1 MKCIRVF
8 ATVLSICF
16 ASIMCAQSSPDI
28 SGTSNVGLIDY
39 MTSTSDATTPV
50 TTNFADLADMQIGPC
65 LTEDSLV
72 KIEVSFVV
80 ESASVPQFELRALF
94 DGNPSVTLPASL
106 KVGPVTPLGYR
117 ALTFLVRS
125 GSGCHT
131 IDVQVRGRRA
141 GNVVTMKRMLTA
153 SHN

>member
-1 MKCIRVF
+1 MKRIRVF

-16 ASIMCAQSSPDI
+16 ASMMCAQSSPDI
-28 SGTSNVGLIDY
+28 TGTSNVGLIDY
-39 MTSTSDATTPV
+39 MTSTSDAATSITTA
-50 TTNFADLADMQIGPC
+50 FADLADLQLGPC

-80 ESASVPQFELRALF
+80 ESSSVSQFELRALY
-94 DGNPSVTLPASL
+94 DGNPTVTLPASL
-106 KVGPVTPLGYR
+106 NVGPKALLGYHT
-117 ALTFLVRS
+117 LIFLVRS

-131 IDVQVRGRRA
+131 IDVQVRGKGA
-141 GNVVTMKRMLTA
+141 GSVVTMKRMLTA

>member
-1 MKCIRVF
+1 MKRIRIF
-8 ATVLSICF
+8 ATVLSICV
-16 ASIMCAQSSPDI
+16 ASMMYAQSPPDI

-39 MTSTSDATTPV
+39 TTSTSDATTSI
-50 TTNFADLADMQIGPC
+50 TTTFADLADMQLGPC
-65 LTEDSLV
+65 LNEDSLV

-80 ESASVPQFELRALF
+80 ESASVHQFELRALY
-94 DGNPSVTLPASL
+94 DGDPNVTLPASL
-106 KVGPVTPLGYR
+106 KVGTGTPLGYH
-117 ALTFLVRS
+117 TFTLLVRS

-131 IDVQVRGRRA
+131 IDVQVRGGAA

>member
-8 ATVLSICF
+8 ATMLSICF
-16 ASIMCAQSSPDI
+16 SSMMCAQSPDI

-39 MTSTSDATTPV
+39 MTSTSDAATPI
-50 TTNFADLADMQIGPC
+50 TMTFADLADMQIGPC
-65 LTEDSLV
+65 LKEDSLV

-80 ESASVPQFELRALF
+80 ESSSVSQFELRALY
-94 DGNPSVTLPASL
+94 DGDPNVTLPASL
-106 KVGPVTPLGYR
+106 KVGPGTLLGYR
-117 ALTFLVRS
+117 TFTFLVRS

-131 IDVQVRGRRA
+131 IEVQVRGR
-141 GNVVTMKRMLTA
+141 GTGSVVTVKRMLTA